1 MADDHDDDSMFRPV
15 FLGWSRAEWQAAALV
30 LAVAAIWGG
39 GYALFGFAGLIV
51 PALVIVLVAFV
62 MLVWISR
69 G

>member
-1 MADDHDDDSMFRPV
+1 MADDQDDHHTSEPGLF
-15 FLGWSRAEWQAAALV
+15 GWTKGEWQAAGLV
-30 LAVAAIWGG
+30 VAVAAIWGG

-51 PALVIVLVAFV
+51 PALVMVLLAFV